1 MNEILNGNAELSCDL
16 MSTISLLTNI
26 DINLIL
32 KVENKRKINKYLL
45 DKYKNETG
53 IKEFLNRF
61 NINEMIKRK
70 WFRPKQESSL
80 SQIAVDLLEYLQVKD
95 FDNLNTYMDKRVL
108 YKKRDDADLTKIY
121 LWITRCDILIKDIKI
136 NEYMIRHRM
145 EVIMVKKISQN
156 EFNEVTASEVAVI
169 DFSATWCGPCKML
182 APVLEEVSEEYAG
195 KVNFFNVDVD
205 ENPDLAMQYK
215 IMNIPALVVLKKGE
229 KVDTQVGFAPKE
241 NIVEF
246 IKKQL

>member
-1 MNEILNGNAELSCDL
+1 MAIIEVNKDNFEEEV
-16 MSTISLLTNI
+16 
-26 DINLIL
+26 L
-32 KVENKRKINKYLL
+32 KS
-45 DKYKNETG
+45 DKKV
-53 IKEFLNRF
+53 L
-61 NINEMIKRK
+61 
-70 WFRPKQESSL
+70 
-80 SQIAVDLLEYLQVKD
+80 VD
-95 FDNLNTYMDKRVL
+95 FW
-108 YKKRDDADLTKIY
+108 AD
-121 LWITRCDILIKDIKI
+121 
-136 NEYMIRHRM
+136 
-145 EVIMVKKISQN
+145 
-156 EFNEVTASEVAVI
+156 
-169 DFSATWCGPCKML
+169 WCGPCKML